1 MHGSGR
7 VGGCRARI
15 TGPSSGDRGGQES
28 ARARGQPV
36 GGLAAVSRAWGAQG
50 RRRTAYGAMLG
61 CPSARCLFVHS
72 LVVVQMSNVSHQTR
86 AHRAVRQLVSSLA
99 RSLAAAAARFSTPPA
114 ADGAAGRAATSLE
127 SSTGRHPL
135 PLAAWRLAARGTGA
149 CEAPAGVRRAVRR
162 PQLDAG

>member
-28 ARARGQPV
+28 AV
-36 GGLAAVSRAWGAQG
+36 GGLAAVSCAWGAQG
-50 RRRTAYGAMLG
+50 RRRTAYGVMLG
-61 CPSARCLFVHS
+61 CPSARCLFVRS
-72 LVVVQMSNVSHQTR
+72 LVVVQMSNVRHQTR
-86 AHRAVRQLVSSLA
+86 AHRAVRQLVGSLA
-99 RSLAAAAARFSTPPA
+99 RSLAAAARFSTPPA